1 MNFVKFLGAFFLIQF
16 FCFGAVNASHIRAGE
31 VIARRTSNLTFEY
44 EFTFIGYRDTDTNI
58 EFGGGE
64 FDFGDGTVIS
74 GEGAFNVL
82 ETQIT
87 ANIVRAEFTLVH
99 TYQAPNSYIVSYSE
113 DNRNGGISNMENSL
127 NTPFYTETLIII
139 DPFFGVNNTPILTVP
154 PIDEGIPGARFIH
167 NAGAFD
173 IDGDSLAYYLVIPK
187 MAKNSEVV
195 LYRPLNHPDFYAN
208 FGQGSETLTPPTLN
222 LDAAYGDLIWDAPG
236 DIFNLESSDCP
247 DGVSECA
254 EYNVAFR
261 IEEWRQIGGKWYRLG
276 YVTRDMQIIV
286 YEGDN
291 EKPELEIPDPICVTA
306 GDQVLQAIVGT
317 DPDGHQVKIEAFGG
331 PFEINSPATYGS
343 PNSFPATFQDT
354 PGKLNFEWNTFCGHV
369 RERAYEVQFKV
380 ADNPIENNIK
390 VGPTLTEFG
399 TWEITI
405 VGPAPQ
411 GLALVPKSGRSIEL
425 SWDDYVCSN
434 ANEIEIWRRV
444 GDFDLNVDDCEVG
457 MPAYSGYSLMAKIPA
472 SETVFIDDRLAPG
485 ANYCYRIV
493 AQFPNPG
500 RGTSYISEEVCLILD
515 TDAPVITHVDVLETS
530 EDGRIKIDWT
540 PPYEIDAI
548 TFPAPY
554 AYSLYRSSGF
564 YLNDEVLVA
573 EKISDTLFTDQFELN
588 TVDYAYAYRI
598 ALFDVNN
605 VFIDSSAVASSVKL
619 NAKPLLSAVELSWQ
633 ANVPWSNNILTYPYH
648 YVYRDRVNMSNPDL
662 MILID
667 SVKISENGFNY
678 LDDGRF
684 NNAVL
689 DDKLIYCYALTT
701 YGGYDNPILPAPLV
715 NNSQVVCA
723 QPNDNIAP
731 CAPLGVSVSNLYDC
745 VSGDDTADCLEVTY
759 ENMISWV
766 ENESTQ
772 CDDDVIY
779 FRVYFSPTGLDQ
791 DFYLLDS
798 TVETSYQHLILNSF
812 KGCYRITAV
821 DRSLNESD
829 FSNTSCIDNCPQFN
843 LPNAFS
849 PNGDGF
855 NDTFTPLYNTG
866 GSDLGF
872 ENSNCPRFILAVSFK
887 VFDRTGK
894 EVFDLQY
901 EKESSIFIHWDGK
914 NNAGSP
920 LATGVYFY
928 VSEVTFDVLPSGQ
941 QKKTYKG
948 WIQLLK

>member
-1 MNFVKFLGAFFLIQF
+1 M
-16 FCFGAVNASHIRAGE
+16 
-31 VIARRTSNLTFEY
+31 
-44 EFTFIGYRDTDTNI
+44 
-58 EFGGGE
+58 
-64 FDFGDGTVIS
+64 
-74 GEGAFNVL
+74 
-82 ETQIT
+82 
-87 ANIVRAEFTLVH
+87 
-99 TYQAPNSYIVSYSE
+99 
-113 DNRNGGISNMENSL
+113 
-127 NTPFYTETLIII
+127 
-139 DPFFGVNNTPILTVP
+139 
-154 PIDEGIPGARFIH
+154 
-167 NAGAFD
+167 
-173 IDGDSLAYYLVIPK
+173 
-187 MAKNSEVV
+187 
-195 LYRPLNHPDFYAN
+195 
-208 FGQGSETLTPPTLN
+208 
-222 LDAAYGDLIWDAPG
+222 
-236 DIFNLESSDCP
+236 
-247 DGVSECA
+247 
-254 EYNVAFR
+254 
-261 IEEWRQIGGKWYRLG
+261 
-276 YVTRDMQIIV
+276 
-286 YEGDN
+286 
-291 EKPELEIPDPICVTA
+291 
-306 GDQVLQAIVGT
+306 
-317 DPDGHQVKIEAFGG
+317 
-331 PFEINSPATYGS
+331 
-343 PNSFPATFQDT
+343 
-354 PGKLNFEWNTFCGHV
+354 
-369 RERAYEVQFKV
+369 
-380 ADNPIENNIK
+380 
-390 VGPTLTEFG
+390 
-399 TWEITI
+399 
-405 VGPAPQ
+405 
-411 GLALVPKSGRSIEL
+411 
-425 SWDDYVCSN
+425 
-434 ANEIEIWRRV
+434 
-444 GDFDLNVDDCEVG
+444 
-457 MPAYSGYSLMAKIPA
+457 
-472 SETVFIDDRLAPG
+472 
-485 ANYCYRIV
+485 
-493 AQFPNPG
+493 
-500 RGTSYISEEVCLILD
+500 ILD

-598 ALFDVNN
+598 ALFDANN

-619 NAKPLLSAVELSWQ
+619 SAKPLLSAVELSWQ

-684 NNAVL
+684 NNTVL

>member
-1 MNFVKFLGAFFLIQF
+1 MNSVKFLVAFFLIHF
-16 FCFGAVNASHIRAGE
+16 FCLEAVNASHIRAGE
-31 VIARRTSNLTFEY
+31 VIARRISNLTFEY
-44 EFTFIGYRDTDTNI
+44 EFTFIGYRDTDTGI
-58 EFGGGE
+58 DFGGGN

-74 GEGAFNVL
+74 GDFDVL

-139 DPFFGVNNTPILTVP
+139 DPFFGVNNTPVLTVP

-187 MAKNSEVV
+187 MEKNSEVV
-195 LYRPLNHPDFYAN
+195 LYRPLNHPEFYAN
-208 FGQGSETLTPPTLN
+208 FGQGSEELTPPTLD
-222 LDAAYGDLIWDAPG
+222 LDAAYGDLVWDAPG

-247 DGVSECA
+247 NGVSECA

-291 EKPELEIPDPICVTA
+291 EKPELEIPNPICVTA
-306 GDQVLQAIVGT
+306 GDQVLQAIVGR
-317 DPDGHQVKIEAFGG
+317 DSDGHQVKIEAFGG
-331 PFEINSPATYGS
+331 PFEINSPATYES
-343 PNSFPATFQDT
+343 PNSLPATFQDT
-354 PGKLNFEWNTFCGHV
+354 PGILNFEWNTFCGHI

-380 ADNPIENNIK
+380 ADNPIESNIK

-425 SWDDYVCSN
+425 AWDNYVCSN

-444 GDFDLNVDDCEVG
+444 GDFGLRIDDCEVG
-457 MPAYSGYSLMAKIPA
+457 MPPYSGYSLIAKIPA
-472 SETVFIDDRLAPG
+472 SETTFIDERLAPG

-500 RGTSYISEEVCLILD
+500 RGTSYISKEVCLSLE

-540 PPYEIDAI
+540 PPYEIDAT
-548 TFPAPY
+548 TFPSPY
-554 AYSLYRSSGF
+554 TYSLYRAAGF

-573 EKISDTLFTDQFELN
+573 EKISDTLFVDQLNLN
-588 TVDYAYAYRI
+588 TTGYAYAYRI
-598 ALFDVNN
+598 ALFDANN
-605 VFIDSSAVASSVKL
+605 VFVDSSAVASSVQL
-619 NAKPLLSAVELSWQ
+619 NANPLLSAVELSWQ
-633 ANVPWSNNILTYPYH
+633 ANVPWSNNILAYPYH
-648 YVYRDRVNMSNPDL
+648 YIYRDRVNTSDPDL

-667 SVKISENGFNY
+667 SVKISENGFEY

-684 NNAVL
+684 NNTVL
-689 DDKLIYCYALTT
+689 DDELIYCYALTT
-701 YGGYDNPILPAPLV
+701 YGGYDNPILPTPLV

-731 CAPLGVSVSNLYDC
+731 CAPLGVSVSNPYDC
-745 VSGDDTADCLEVTY
+745 ESGNDTADCLEMTY

-766 ENESTQ
+766 VNESIQ

-779 FRVYFSPTGLDQ
+779 FRVYFSPTSLEQ

-798 TVETSYQHLILNSF
+798 TIETSYQHLILNSF

-866 GSDLGF
+866 GSNLGF

-894 EVFDLQY
+894 EIFDLQF
-901 EKESSIFIHWDGK
+901 EKEPSIFIHWNGK

-920 LATGVYFY
+920 LAAGVYFY
-928 VSEVTFDVLPSGQ
+928 VSEVTFDVLPGGQ

>member
-1 MNFVKFLGAFFLIQF
+1 MNSVKFLVAFFLIHF
-16 FCFGAVNASHIRAGE
+16 FCLEAVNASHIRAGE
-31 VIARRTSNLTFEY
+31 VIARRISNLTFEY
-44 EFTFIGYRDTDTNI
+44 EFTFIGYRDTDTGI
-58 EFGGGE
+58 DFGGGN

-74 GEGAFNVL
+74 GDFDVL

-139 DPFFGVNNTPILTVP
+139 DPFFGVNNTPVLTVP

-187 MAKNSEVV
+187 MEKNSEVV
-195 LYRPLNHPDFYAN
+195 LYRPLNHPEFYAN
-208 FGQGSETLTPPTLN
+208 FGQGSEELTPPTLD
-222 LDAAYGDLIWDAPG
+222 LDAAYGDLVWDAPG

-247 DGVSECA
+247 NGVSECA

-291 EKPELEIPDPICVTA
+291 EKPELEIPNPICVTA
-306 GDQVLQAIVGT
+306 GDQVLQAIVGR
-317 DPDGHQVKIEAFGG
+317 DSDGHQVKIEAFGG
-331 PFEINSPATYGS
+331 PFEINSPATYES
-343 PNSFPATFQDT
+343 PNSLPATFQDT
-354 PGKLNFEWNTFCGHV
+354 PGILNFEWNTFCGHI

-380 ADNPIENNIK
+380 ADNPIESNIK

-425 SWDDYVCSN
+425 AWDNYVCSN

-444 GDFDLNVDDCEVG
+444 GDFGLRIDDCEVG
-457 MPAYSGYSLMAKIPA
+457 MPPYSGYSLIAKIPA
-472 SETVFIDDRLAPG
+472 SETTFIDERLAPG

-500 RGTSYISEEVCLILD
+500 RGTSYISKEVCLTLE

-540 PPYEIDAI
+540 PPYEIDAT
-548 TFPAPY
+548 TFPSPY
-554 AYSLYRSSGF
+554 AYSLYRAAGF

-573 EKISDTLFTDQFELN
+573 EKISDTLFVDQLNLN
-588 TVDYAYAYRI
+588 TTGYAYAYRI
-598 ALFDVNN
+598 ALFDANN
-605 VFIDSSAVASSVKL
+605 VFVDSSAVASSVQL
-619 NAKPLLSAVELSWQ
+619 NANPLLSAVELSWQ
-633 ANVPWSNNILTYPYH
+633 ANVPWSNNILAYPYH
-648 YVYRDRVNMSNPDL
+648 YIYRDRVNTSDPDL

-667 SVKISENGFNY
+667 SVKISENGFEY

-684 NNAVL
+684 NNTVL
-689 DDKLIYCYALTT
+689 DDELIYCYALTT
-701 YGGYDNPILPAPLV
+701 YGGYDNPILPTPLV

-731 CAPLGVSVSNLYDC
+731 CAPLGVSVSNPYDC
-745 VSGDDTADCLEVTY
+745 ESGNDTADCLEMTY

-766 ENESTQ
+766 VNESIQ

-779 FRVYFSPTGLDQ
+779 FRVYFSPTSLEQ

-798 TVETSYQHLILNSF
+798 TIETSYQHLILNSF

-829 FSNTSCIDNCPQFN
+829 FSNTSCIDNCPQFK

-866 GSDLGF
+866 KSNLGF
-872 ENSNCPRFILAVSFK
+872 ENSNCPRFILGVSFK

-901 EKESSIFIHWDGK
+901 EKEPSIFIHWDGK

-920 LATGVYFY
+920 LAAGVYFY

-941 QKKTYKG
+941 QQKTYKG

>member
-1 MNFVKFLGAFFLIQF
+1 MNFVKFLGAFFVIHL
-16 FCFGAVNASHIRAGE
+16 FCFEAVKASHIRAGE
-31 VIARRTSNLTFEY
+31 VIARRISNLTFEY
-44 EFTFIGYRDTDTNI
+44 EFTFIGYRDTETNI
-58 EFGGGE
+58 EFGGGD

-74 GEGAFNVL
+74 GDFNVI
-82 ETQIT
+82 ETQLT
-87 ANIVRAEFTLVH
+87 NNIVRAEFTLIH
-99 TYQAPNSYIVSYSE
+99 TYKAPNSYIVSYSE
-113 DNRNGGISNMENSL
+113 DNRNAGIANMENSL

-187 MAKNSEVV
+187 MGKNSEVV
-195 LYRPLNHPDFYAN
+195 LYRSLNHPDFYTN
-208 FGQGSETLTPPTLN
+208 FGQGSENLTPPSLDLN
-222 LDAAYGDLIWDAPG
+222 EAYGDLIWDAPG
-236 DIFNLESSDCP
+236 DVYNLGSSDCP
-247 DGVSECA
+247 SGVSECA

-261 IEEWRQIGGKWYRLG
+261 IEEWRKIGGKWYRLG
-276 YVTRDMQIIV
+276 YVTRDMQIII

-291 EKPELEIPDPICVTA
+291 EKPKLEIPGPICVTA
-306 GDQVLQAIVGT
+306 GDQVVQAIVGT

-331 PFEINSPATYGS
+331 PFEVNSSATYKS

-354 PGKLNFEWNTFCGHV
+354 PGKLNFEWNTFCGHI

-399 TWEITI
+399 TWEISI

-425 SWDDYVCSN
+425 TWDDYVCSN
-434 ANEIEIWRRV
+434 ASEIEIWRRV
-444 GDFDLNVDDCEVG
+444 GDFDFDLDDCEVG
-457 MPAYSGYSLMAKIPA
+457 MPPYSGYSLIAKTSA
-472 SETVFIDDRLAPG
+472 SETLFVDQRLAPG

-500 RGTSYISEEVCLILD
+500 LGTSYISEEVCLTLE

-540 PPYEIDAI
+540 PPYAT

-554 AYSLYRSSGF
+554 TYSLYRSSGF
-564 YLNDEVLVA
+564 YLNEEILVA
-573 EKISDTLFTDQFELN
+573 EKISDTLFIDQMDLN
-588 TVDYAYAYRI
+588 TADYAYAYRI
-598 ALFDVNN
+598 AVYDANN
-605 VFIDSSAVASSVKL
+605 RFIDSSAVASSVKL
-619 NAKPLLSAVELSWQ
+619 GAKPLLSAVELSWQ
-633 ANVPWSNNILTYPYH
+633 ANVPWSNNILSYPYH
-648 YVYRDRVNMSNPDL
+648 YVYRDRSNLSNPDL
-662 MILID
+662 MTLID
-667 SVKISENGFNY
+667 SVKISEKGFSY
-678 LDDGRF
+678 LDYGRF
-684 NNAVL
+684 NNIAL
-689 DDKLIYCYALTT
+689 DDELIYCYALTT
-701 YGGYDNPILPAPLV
+701 YGGYDNPILPTPLV
-715 NNSQVVCA
+715 NNSQIVCA
-723 QPNDNIAP
+723 QPNDNIVP
-731 CAPLGVSVSNLYDC
+731 CSPLDVKVSNSYDC
-745 VSGDDTADCLEVTY
+745 DSRDDMANCSEMAFENIVSWL
-759 ENMISWV
+759 
-766 ENESTQ
+766 ENESSQ

-798 TVETSYQHLILNSF
+798 TVETSYQHSVLNSF

-829 FSNTSCIDNCPQFN
+829 FSNTSCIDNCSQFI

-849 PNGDGF
+849 PNGDAF
-855 NDTFTPLYNTG
+855 NDTFRPMY
-866 GSDLGF
+866 
-872 ENSNCPRFILAVSFK
+872 CPRFILKVSFK
-887 VFDRTGK
+887 VLDRTGK
-894 EVFDLQY
+894 EVFDLKF
-901 EKESSIFIHWDGK
+901 ENESSILIQWDGK
-914 NNAGSP
+914 NNVGSP
-920 LATGVYFY
+920 LAAGVYFY
-928 VSEVTFDVLPSGQ
+928 VSEVTFDVLTNAK

>member
-1 MNFVKFLGAFFLIQF
+1 MNSVKFLVAFFLIHF
-16 FCFGAVNASHIRAGE
+16 FCLEAVNASHIRAGE
-31 VIARRTSNLTFEY
+31 VIARRISNLTFEY
-44 EFTFIGYRDTDTNI
+44 EFTFIGYRDTDTGI
-58 EFGGGE
+58 DFGGGN

-74 GEGAFNVL
+74 GDFDVL

-139 DPFFGVNNTPILTVP
+139 DPFFGVNNTPVLTVP

-187 MAKNSEVV
+187 MEKNSEVV
-195 LYRPLNHPDFYAN
+195 LYRPLNHPDFYTN
-208 FGQGSETLTPPTLN
+208 FGQGSEELTPPTLD
-222 LDAAYGDLIWDAPG
+222 LDAAYGDLVWDAPG

-247 DGVSECA
+247 NGVFECA

-291 EKPELEIPDPICVTA
+291 EKPELEIPNPICVTA
-306 GDQVLQAIVGT
+306 GDQVLQAIVGR
-317 DPDGHQVKIEAFGG
+317 DSDGHQVKIEAFGG
-331 PFEINSPATYGS
+331 PFEINSPATYES
-343 PNSFPATFQDT
+343 PNSLPATFQDT
-354 PGKLNFEWNTFCGHV
+354 PGILNFEWNTFCGHI

-380 ADNPIENNIK
+380 ADNPIESNIK

-425 SWDDYVCSN
+425 AWDNYVCSN

-444 GDFDLNVDDCEVG
+444 GDFGLRIDDCEVG
-457 MPAYSGYSLMAKIPA
+457 MPPYSGYSLIAKIPA
-472 SETVFIDDRLAPG
+472 SETTFIDERLAPG

-500 RGTSYISEEVCLILD
+500 RGTSYISKEVCLTLE

-540 PPYEIDAI
+540 PPYEIDAT
-548 TFPAPY
+548 TFPSPY
-554 AYSLYRSSGF
+554 TYSLYRAAGF

-573 EKISDTLFTDQFELN
+573 EKISDTLFVDQLNLN
-588 TVDYAYAYRI
+588 TTGYAYAYRI
-598 ALFDVNN
+598 ALFDANN
-605 VFIDSSAVASSVKL
+605 VFVDSSAVASSVQL
-619 NAKPLLSAVELSWQ
+619 NANPLLSAVELSWQ
-633 ANVPWSNNILTYPYH
+633 ANVPWSNNILAYPYH
-648 YVYRDRVNMSNPDL
+648 YIYRDRVNTSDPDL

-667 SVKISENGFNY
+667 SVKISENGFEY

-684 NNAVL
+684 NNTVL
-689 DDKLIYCYALTT
+689 DDELIYCYALTT
-701 YGGYDNPILPAPLV
+701 YGGYDNPILPTPLV

-731 CAPLGVSVSNLYDC
+731 CAPLGVSVSNPYDC
-745 VSGDDTADCLEVTY
+745 ESGNDTADCLEMTY

-766 ENESTQ
+766 VNESIQ

-779 FRVYFSPTGLDQ
+779 FRVYFSPTSLEQ

-798 TVETSYQHLILNSF
+798 TIETSYQHLILNSF

-829 FSNTSCIDNCPQFN
+829 FSNTSCIDNCPQFK

-866 GSDLGF
+866 KSNLGF
-872 ENSNCPRFILAVSFK
+872 ENSNCPRFILGVSFK

-901 EKESSIFIHWDGK
+901 EKEPSIFIHWDGK

-920 LATGVYFY
+920 LAAGVYFY

-941 QKKTYKG
+941 QQKTYKG

>member
-1 MNFVKFLGAFFLIQF
+1 MNSVKFLVAFFLIHF
-16 FCFGAVNASHIRAGE
+16 FCLEAVNASHIRAGE
-31 VIARRTSNLTFEY
+31 VIARRISNLTFEY
-44 EFTFIGYRDTDTNI
+44 EFTFIGYRDTDTGI
-58 EFGGGE
+58 DFGGGN

-74 GEGAFNVL
+74 GDFDVL

-139 DPFFGVNNTPILTVP
+139 DPFFGVNNTPVLTVP

-187 MAKNSEVV
+187 MEKNSEVV
-195 LYRPLNHPDFYAN
+195 LYRPLNHPEFYAN
-208 FGQGSETLTPPTLN
+208 FGQGSEELTPPTLD
-222 LDAAYGDLIWDAPG
+222 LDAAYGDLVWDAPG

-247 DGVSECA
+247 NGVSECA

-291 EKPELEIPDPICVTA
+291 EKPELEIPNPICVTA
-306 GDQVLQAIVGT
+306 GDQVLQAIVGR
-317 DPDGHQVKIEAFGG
+317 DSDGHQVKIEAFGG
-331 PFEINSPATYGS
+331 PFEINSPATYES
-343 PNSFPATFQDT
+343 PNSLPATFQDT
-354 PGKLNFEWNTFCGHV
+354 PGILNFEWNTFCGHI

-380 ADNPIENNIK
+380 ADNPIESNIK

-425 SWDDYVCSN
+425 AWDNYVCSN

-444 GDFDLNVDDCEVG
+444 GDFGLRIDDCEVG
-457 MPAYSGYSLMAKIPA
+457 MPPYSGYSLIAKIPA
-472 SETVFIDDRLAPG
+472 SETTFIDERLAPG

-500 RGTSYISEEVCLILD
+500 RGTSYISKEVCLTLE

-540 PPYEIDAI
+540 PPYEIDAT
-548 TFPAPY
+548 TFPSPY
-554 AYSLYRSSGF
+554 TYSLYRAAGF

-573 EKISDTLFTDQFELN
+573 EKISDTLFVDQLNLN
-588 TVDYAYAYRI
+588 TTGYAYAYRI
-598 ALFDVNN
+598 ALFDANN
-605 VFIDSSAVASSVKL
+605 VFVDSSAVASSVQL
-619 NAKPLLSAVELSWQ
+619 NANPLLSAVELSWQ
-633 ANVPWSNNILTYPYH
+633 ANVPWSNNILAYPYH
-648 YVYRDRVNMSNPDL
+648 YIYRDRVNTSDPDL

-667 SVKISENGFNY
+667 SVKISENGFEY

-684 NNAVL
+684 NNTVL
-689 DDKLIYCYALTT
+689 DDELIYCYALTT
-701 YGGYDNPILPAPLV
+701 YGGYDNPILPTPLV

-731 CAPLGVSVSNLYDC
+731 CAPLGVSVSNPYDC
-745 VSGDDTADCLEVTY
+745 ESGNDTADCLEMTY

-766 ENESTQ
+766 VNESIQ

-779 FRVYFSPTGLDQ
+779 FRVYFSPTSLEQ

-798 TVETSYQHLILNSF
+798 TIETSYQHLILNSF

-829 FSNTSCIDNCPQFN
+829 FSNTSCIDNCPQFK

-866 GSDLGF
+866 KSNLGF
-872 ENSNCPRFILAVSFK
+872 ENSNCPRFILGVSFK

-901 EKESSIFIHWDGK
+901 EKEPSIFIHWDGK

-920 LATGVYFY
+920 LAAGVYFY

>member
-1 MNFVKFLGAFFLIQF
+1 MNSVKFLVAFFLIHF
-16 FCFGAVNASHIRAGE
+16 FCLEAVNASHIRAGE
-31 VIARRTSNLTFEY
+31 VIARRISNLTFEY
-44 EFTFIGYRDTDTNI
+44 EFTFIGYRDTDTGI
-58 EFGGGE
+58 DFGGGN

-74 GEGAFNVL
+74 GDFDVL

-139 DPFFGVNNTPILTVP
+139 DPFFGVNNTPVLTVP

-187 MAKNSEVV
+187 MEKNSEVV
-195 LYRPLNHPDFYAN
+195 LYRPLNHPEFYAN
-208 FGQGSETLTPPTLN
+208 FGQGSEELTPPTLD
-222 LDAAYGDLIWDAPG
+222 LDAAYGDLVWDAPG

-247 DGVSECA
+247 NGVSECA

-291 EKPELEIPDPICVTA
+291 EKPELEIPNPICVTA
-306 GDQVLQAIVGT
+306 GDQVLQAIVGR
-317 DPDGHQVKIEAFGG
+317 DSDGHQVKIEAFGG
-331 PFEINSPATYGS
+331 PFEINSPATYES
-343 PNSFPATFQDT
+343 PNSLPATFQDT
-354 PGKLNFEWNTFCGHV
+354 PGILNFEWNTFCGHI

-380 ADNPIENNIK
+380 ADNPIESNIK

-425 SWDDYVCSN
+425 AWDNYVCSN

-444 GDFDLNVDDCEVG
+444 GDFGLRIDDCEVG
-457 MPAYSGYSLMAKIPA
+457 MPPYSGYSLIAKIPA
-472 SETVFIDDRLAPG
+472 SETTFIDERLAPG

-500 RGTSYISEEVCLILD
+500 RGTSYISKEVCLTLE

-540 PPYEIDAI
+540 PPYEIDAT
-548 TFPAPY
+548 TFPSPY
-554 AYSLYRSSGF
+554 AYSLYRAAGF

-573 EKISDTLFTDQFELN
+573 EKISDTLFVDQLNLN
-588 TVDYAYAYRI
+588 TTGYAYAYRI
-598 ALFDVNN
+598 ALFDANN
-605 VFIDSSAVASSVKL
+605 VFVDSSAVASSVKL

-633 ANVPWSNNILTYPYH
+633 ANVPWSNNILAYPYH
-648 YVYRDRVNMSNPDL
+648 YIYRDRVNTSDPDL

-667 SVKISENGFNY
+667 SVKISENGFEY

-684 NNAVL
+684 NNTVL
-689 DDKLIYCYALTT
+689 DDELIYCYALTT
-701 YGGYDNPILPAPLV
+701 YGGYDNPILPTPLV

-731 CAPLGVSVSNLYDC
+731 CAPLGVSVSNPYDC
-745 VSGDDTADCLEVTY
+745 ESGNDTADCLEMTY

-766 ENESTQ
+766 VNESIQ

-779 FRVYFSPTGLDQ
+779 FRVYFSPTSLEQ

-798 TVETSYQHLILNSF
+798 TIETSYQHLILNSF

-829 FSNTSCIDNCPQFN
+829 FSNTSCIDNCPQFK

-866 GSDLGF
+866 KSNLGF
-872 ENSNCPRFILAVSFK
+872 ENSNCPRFILGVSFK

-901 EKESSIFIHWDGK
+901 EKEPSIFIHWDGK

-920 LATGVYFY
+920 LAAGVYFY

>member
-1 MNFVKFLGAFFLIQF
+1 MNSVKFLVAFFLIHF
-16 FCFGAVNASHIRAGE
+16 FCLEAVNASHIRAGE
-31 VIARRTSNLTFEY
+31 VIARRISNLTFEY
-44 EFTFIGYRDTDTNI
+44 EFTFIGYRDTDTGI
-58 EFGGGE
+58 DFGGGN

-74 GEGAFNVL
+74 GDFDVL

-139 DPFFGVNNTPILTVP
+139 DPFFGVNNTPVLTVP

-187 MAKNSEVV
+187 MEKNSEVV
-195 LYRPLNHPDFYAN
+195 LYRPLNHPDFYTN
-208 FGQGSETLTPPTLN
+208 FGQGSEELTPPTLD
-222 LDAAYGDLIWDAPG
+222 LDAAYGDLVWDAPG

-247 DGVSECA
+247 NGVSECA

-291 EKPELEIPDPICVTA
+291 EKPELEIPNPICVTA
-306 GDQVLQAIVGT
+306 GDQVLQAIVGR
-317 DPDGHQVKIEAFGG
+317 DSDGHQVKIEAFGG
-331 PFEINSPATYGS
+331 PFEINSPATYES
-343 PNSFPATFQDT
+343 PNSLPATFQDT
-354 PGKLNFEWNTFCGHV
+354 PGILNFEWNTFCGHI

-380 ADNPIENNIK
+380 ADNPIESNIK

-425 SWDDYVCSN
+425 AWDNYVCSN

-444 GDFDLNVDDCEVG
+444 GDFGLRIDDCEVG
-457 MPAYSGYSLMAKIPA
+457 MPPYSGYSLIAKIPA
-472 SETVFIDDRLAPG
+472 SETTFIDERLAPG

-500 RGTSYISEEVCLILD
+500 RGTSYISKEVCLTLE

-540 PPYEIDAI
+540 PPYEIDAT
-548 TFPAPY
+548 TFPSPY
-554 AYSLYRSSGF
+554 TYSLYRAAGF

-573 EKISDTLFTDQFELN
+573 EKISDTLFVDQLNLN
-588 TVDYAYAYRI
+588 TTGYAYAYRI
-598 ALFDVNN
+598 ALFDANN
-605 VFIDSSAVASSVKL
+605 VFVDSSAVASSVQL
-619 NAKPLLSAVELSWQ
+619 NANPLLSAVELSWQ
-633 ANVPWSNNILTYPYH
+633 ANVPWSNNILAYPYH
-648 YVYRDRVNMSNPDL
+648 YIYRDRVNTSDPDL

-667 SVKISENGFNY
+667 SVKISENGFEY

-684 NNAVL
+684 NNTVL
-689 DDKLIYCYALTT
+689 DDELIYCYALTT
-701 YGGYDNPILPAPLV
+701 YGGYDNPILPTPLV

-731 CAPLGVSVSNLYDC
+731 CAPLGVSVSNPYDC
-745 VSGDDTADCLEVTY
+745 ESGNDTADCLEMTY

-766 ENESTQ
+766 VNESIQ

-779 FRVYFSPTGLDQ
+779 FRVYFSPTSLEQ

-798 TVETSYQHLILNSF
+798 TIETSYQHLILNSF

-829 FSNTSCIDNCPQFN
+829 FSNTSCIDNCPQFK

-866 GSDLGF
+866 KSNLGF
-872 ENSNCPRFILAVSFK
+872 ENSNCPRFILGVSFK

-901 EKESSIFIHWDGK
+901 EKEPSIFIHWDGK

-920 LATGVYFY
+920 LAAGVYFY

-941 QKKTYKG
+941 QQKTYKG

>member
-1 MNFVKFLGAFFLIQF
+1 MNSVKFLVAFFLIHF
-16 FCFGAVNASHIRAGE
+16 FCLEAVNASHIRAGE
-31 VIARRTSNLTFEY
+31 VIARRISNLTFEY
-44 EFTFIGYRDTDTNI
+44 EFTFIGYRDTDTGI
-58 EFGGGE
+58 DFGGGN

-74 GEGAFNVL
+74 GDFDVL

-139 DPFFGVNNTPILTVP
+139 DPFFGVNNTPVLTVP

-187 MAKNSEVV
+187 MEKNSEVV
-195 LYRPLNHPDFYAN
+195 LYRPLNHPEFYAN
-208 FGQGSETLTPPTLN
+208 FGQGSEELTPPTLD
-222 LDAAYGDLIWDAPG
+222 LDAAYGDLVWDAPG

-247 DGVSECA
+247 NGVSECA

-291 EKPELEIPDPICVTA
+291 EKPELEIPNPICVTA
-306 GDQVLQAIVGT
+306 GDQVLQAIVGR
-317 DPDGHQVKIEAFGG
+317 DSDGHQVKIEAFGG
-331 PFEINSPATYGS
+331 PFEINSPATYES
-343 PNSFPATFQDT
+343 PNSLPATFQDT
-354 PGKLNFEWNTFCGHV
+354 PGILNFEWNTFCGHI

-380 ADNPIENNIK
+380 ADNPIESNIK

-425 SWDDYVCSN
+425 AWDNYVCSN

-444 GDFDLNVDDCEVG
+444 GDFGLRIDDCEVG
-457 MPAYSGYSLMAKIPA
+457 MPPYSGYSLIAKIPA
-472 SETVFIDDRLAPG
+472 SETTFIDERLAPG

-500 RGTSYISEEVCLILD
+500 RGTSYISKEVCLTLE

-540 PPYEIDAI
+540 PPYEIDAT
-548 TFPAPY
+548 TFPSPY
-554 AYSLYRSSGF
+554 TYSLYRAAGF

-573 EKISDTLFTDQFELN
+573 EKISDTLFVDQLNLN
-588 TVDYAYAYRI
+588 TTGYAYAYRI
-598 ALFDVNN
+598 ALFDANN
-605 VFIDSSAVASSVKL
+605 VFVDSSAVASSVQL
-619 NAKPLLSAVELSWQ
+619 NANPLLSAVELSWQ
-633 ANVPWSNNILTYPYH
+633 ANVPWSNNILAYPYH
-648 YVYRDRVNMSNPDL
+648 YIYRDRVNTSDPDL

-667 SVKISENGFNY
+667 SVKISENGFEY

-684 NNAVL
+684 NNTVL
-689 DDKLIYCYALTT
+689 DDELIYCYALTT
-701 YGGYDNPILPAPLV
+701 YGGYDNPILPTPLV

-731 CAPLGVSVSNLYDC
+731 CAPLGVSVSNPYDC
-745 VSGDDTADCLEVTY
+745 ESGNDTADCLEMTY

-766 ENESTQ
+766 VNESIQ

-779 FRVYFSPTGLDQ
+779 FRVYFSPTSLEQ

-798 TVETSYQHLILNSF
+798 TIETSYQHLILNSF

-829 FSNTSCIDNCPQFN
+829 FSNTSCIDNCPQFK

-866 GSDLGF
+866 KSNLGF
-872 ENSNCPRFILAVSFK
+872 ENSNCPRFILGVSFK

-901 EKESSIFIHWDGK
+901 EKEPSIFIHWDGK

-920 LATGVYFY
+920 LAAGVYFY

-941 QKKTYKG
+941 QQKTYKG

>member
-1 MNFVKFLGAFFLIQF
+1 MNSVKFLVAFFLIHF
-16 FCFGAVNASHIRAGE
+16 FCLEAVNASHIRAGE
-31 VIARRTSNLTFEY
+31 VIARRISNLTFEY
-44 EFTFIGYRDTDTNI
+44 EFTFIGYRDTDTGI
-58 EFGGGE
+58 DFGGGN

-74 GEGAFNVL
+74 GDFDVL

-139 DPFFGVNNTPILTVP
+139 DPFFGVNNTPVLTVP

-187 MAKNSEVV
+187 MEKNSEVV
-195 LYRPLNHPDFYAN
+195 LYRPLNHPEFYAN
-208 FGQGSETLTPPTLN
+208 FGQGSEELTPPTLD
-222 LDAAYGDLIWDAPG
+222 LDAAYGDLVWDAPG

-247 DGVSECA
+247 NGVSECA

-306 GDQVLQAIVGT
+306 GDQVLQAIVGR
-317 DPDGHQVKIEAFGG
+317 DSDGHQVKIEAFGG
-331 PFEINSPATYGS
+331 PFEINSPATYES
-343 PNSFPATFQDT
+343 PNSLPATFQDT
-354 PGKLNFEWNTFCGHV
+354 PGKLNFEWNTFCGHI

-380 ADNPIENNIK
+380 ADNPIESNIK

-425 SWDDYVCSN
+425 AWDNYVCSN

-444 GDFDLNVDDCEVG
+444 GDFDLRIDDCEVG
-457 MPAYSGYSLMAKIPA
+457 MPPYSGYSLIAKIPA
-472 SETVFIDDRLAPG
+472 SETTFIDERLAPG

-500 RGTSYISEEVCLILD
+500 RGTSYISEEVCLTLE

-540 PPYEIDAI
+540 PPYEIDAT
-548 TFPAPY
+548 TFPSPY
-554 AYSLYRSSGF
+554 TYSLYRAAGF

-573 EKISDTLFTDQFELN
+573 EKISDTLFVDQLNLN
-588 TVDYAYAYRI
+588 TTGYAYAYRI
-598 ALFDVNN
+598 ALFDANN
-605 VFIDSSAVASSVKL
+605 VFVDSSAVASSVQL
-619 NAKPLLSAVELSWQ
+619 NANPLLSAVELSWQ
-633 ANVPWSNNILTYPYH
+633 ANVPWSNNILAYPYH
-648 YVYRDRVNMSNPDL
+648 YIYRDRVNTSDPDL

-667 SVKISENGFNY
+667 SVKISENGFEY

-684 NNAVL
+684 NNTVL
-689 DDKLIYCYALTT
+689 DDELIYCYALTT
-701 YGGYDNPILPAPLV
+701 YGGYDNPILPTPLV

-731 CAPLGVSVSNLYDC
+731 CAPLGVSVSNPYDC
-745 VSGDDTADCLEVTY
+745 ESGNDTADCLEMTY

-766 ENESTQ
+766 VNESIQ

-779 FRVYFSPTGLDQ
+779 FRVYFSPTSLEQ

-798 TVETSYQHLILNSF
+798 TIETSYQHLILNSF

-829 FSNTSCIDNCPQFN
+829 FSNTSCIDNCPQFK

-866 GSDLGF
+866 KSNLGF
-872 ENSNCPRFILAVSFK
+872 ENSNCPRFILGVSFK

-901 EKESSIFIHWDGK
+901 EKEPSIFIHWDGK

-920 LATGVYFY
+920 LAAGVYFY

-941 QKKTYKG
+941 QQKTYKG

>member
-1 MNFVKFLGAFFLIQF
+1 MNFVKFLGAFFLIQS
-16 FCFGAVNASHIRAGE
+16 FCFEAVNASHIRAGE

-99 TYQAPNSYIVSYSE
+99 TCQAPNSYIVSYSE

-208 FGQGSETLTPPTLN
+208 FGQGSENLTPPTLD

-291 EKPELEIPDPICVTA
+291 EKPELEIPDAICVTA

-331 PFEINSPATYGS
+331 PFEINSPATYES

-354 PGKLNFEWNTFCGHV
+354 PGKLNFECNTFCGHV

-411 GLALVPKSGRSIEL
+411 GLALVHK
-425 SWDDYVCSN
+425 
-434 ANEIEIWRRV
+434 
-444 GDFDLNVDDCEVG
+444 
-457 MPAYSGYSLMAKIPA
+457 
-472 SETVFIDDRLAPG
+472 
-485 ANYCYRIV
+485 
-493 AQFPNPG
+493 
-500 RGTSYISEEVCLILD
+500 
-515 TDAPVITHVDVLETS
+515 
-530 EDGRIKIDWT
+530 
-540 PPYEIDAI
+540 
-548 TFPAPY
+548 
-554 AYSLYRSSGF
+554 
-564 YLNDEVLVA
+564 
-573 EKISDTLFTDQFELN
+573 
-588 TVDYAYAYRI
+588 
-598 ALFDVNN
+598 
-605 VFIDSSAVASSVKL
+605 
-619 NAKPLLSAVELSWQ
+619 
-633 ANVPWSNNILTYPYH
+633 
-648 YVYRDRVNMSNPDL
+648 
-662 MILID
+662 
-667 SVKISENGFNY
+667 
-678 LDDGRF
+678 
-684 NNAVL
+684 
-689 DDKLIYCYALTT
+689 
-701 YGGYDNPILPAPLV
+701 
-715 NNSQVVCA
+715 
-723 QPNDNIAP
+723 
-731 CAPLGVSVSNLYDC
+731 
-745 VSGDDTADCLEVTY
+745 
-759 ENMISWV
+759 
-766 ENESTQ
+766 
-772 CDDDVIY
+772 
-779 FRVYFSPTGLDQ
+779 
-791 DFYLLDS
+791 
-798 TVETSYQHLILNSF
+798 
-812 KGCYRITAV
+812 
-821 DRSLNESD
+821 
-829 FSNTSCIDNCPQFN
+829 
-843 LPNAFS
+843 
-849 PNGDGF
+849 
-855 NDTFTPLYNTG
+855 
-866 GSDLGF
+866 
-872 ENSNCPRFILAVSFK
+872 
-887 VFDRTGK
+887 
-894 EVFDLQY
+894 
-901 EKESSIFIHWDGK
+901 
-914 NNAGSP
+914 
-920 LATGVYFY
+920 
-928 VSEVTFDVLPSGQ
+928 
-941 QKKTYKG
+941 
-948 WIQLLK
+948 

>member
-1 MNFVKFLGAFFLIQF
+1 MNSVKFLVAFFLIHF
-16 FCFGAVNASHIRAGE
+16 FCLEAVNASHIRAGE
-31 VIARRTSNLTFEY
+31 VIARRISNLTFEY
-44 EFTFIGYRDTDTNI
+44 EFTFIGYRDTDTGI
-58 EFGGGE
+58 DFGGGN

-74 GEGAFNVL
+74 GDFDVL

-139 DPFFGVNNTPILTVP
+139 DPFFGVNNTPVLTVP

-187 MAKNSEVV
+187 MEKNSEVV
-195 LYRPLNHPDFYAN
+195 LYRPLNHPEFYAN
-208 FGQGSETLTPPTLN
+208 FGQGSEELTPPTLD
-222 LDAAYGDLIWDAPG
+222 LDAAYGDLVWDAPG

-247 DGVSECA
+247 NGVSECA

-291 EKPELEIPDPICVTA
+291 EKPELEIPNPICVTA
-306 GDQVLQAIVGT
+306 GDQVLQAIVGR
-317 DPDGHQVKIEAFGG
+317 DSDGHQVKIEAFGG
-331 PFEINSPATYGS
+331 PFEINSPATYES
-343 PNSFPATFQDT
+343 PNSLPATFQDT
-354 PGKLNFEWNTFCGHV
+354 PGILNFEWNTFCGHI

-380 ADNPIENNIK
+380 ADNPIESNIK

-425 SWDDYVCSN
+425 AWDNYVCSN

-444 GDFDLNVDDCEVG
+444 GDFGLRIDDCEVG
-457 MPAYSGYSLMAKIPA
+457 MPPYSGYSLIAKIPA
-472 SETVFIDDRLAPG
+472 SETTFIDERLAPG

-500 RGTSYISEEVCLILD
+500 RGTSYISKEVCLSLE

-540 PPYEIDAI
+540 PPYEIDAT
-548 TFPAPY
+548 TFPSPY
-554 AYSLYRSSGF
+554 TYSLYRAAGF

-573 EKISDTLFTDQFELN
+573 EKISDTLFVDQLNLN
-588 TVDYAYAYRI
+588 TTGYAYAYRI
-598 ALFDVNN
+598 ALFDANN
-605 VFIDSSAVASSVKL
+605 VFVDSSAVASSVQL
-619 NAKPLLSAVELSWQ
+619 NANPLLSAVELSWQ
-633 ANVPWSNNILTYPYH
+633 ANVPWSNNILAYPYH
-648 YVYRDRVNMSNPDL
+648 YIYRDRVNTSDPDL

-667 SVKISENGFNY
+667 SVKISENGFEY

-684 NNAVL
+684 NNTVL
-689 DDKLIYCYALTT
+689 DDELIYCYALTT
-701 YGGYDNPILPAPLV
+701 YGGYDNPILPTPLV

-731 CAPLGVSVSNLYDC
+731 CAPLGVSVSNPYDC
-745 VSGDDTADCLEVTY
+745 ESGNDTADCLEMTY

-766 ENESTQ
+766 VNESIQ

-779 FRVYFSPTGLDQ
+779 FRVYFSPTSLEQ

-798 TVETSYQHLILNSF
+798 TIETSYQHLILNSF

-829 FSNTSCIDNCPQFN
+829 FSNTSCIDNCPQFK

-866 GSDLGF
+866 KSNLGF
-872 ENSNCPRFILAVSFK
+872 ENSNCPRFILGVSFK

-901 EKESSIFIHWDGK
+901 EKEPSIFIHWDGK

-920 LATGVYFY
+920 LAAGVYFY

>member
-1 MNFVKFLGAFFLIQF
+1 MNSVKFLVAFFLIHF
-16 FCFGAVNASHIRAGE
+16 FCLEAVNASHIRAGE
-31 VIARRTSNLTFEY
+31 VIARRISNLTFEY
-44 EFTFIGYRDTDTNI
+44 EFTFIGYRDTDTGI
-58 EFGGGE
+58 DFGGGN

-74 GEGAFNVL
+74 GDFDVL

-139 DPFFGVNNTPILTVP
+139 DPFFGVNNTPVLTVP

-187 MAKNSEVV
+187 MEKNSEVV
-195 LYRPLNHPDFYAN
+195 LYRPLNHPEFYAN
-208 FGQGSETLTPPTLN
+208 FGQGSEELTPPTLD
-222 LDAAYGDLIWDAPG
+222 LDAAYGDLVWDAPG

-247 DGVSECA
+247 NGVSECA

-291 EKPELEIPDPICVTA
+291 EKPELEIPNPICVTA
-306 GDQVLQAIVGT
+306 GDQVLQAIVGR
-317 DPDGHQVKIEAFGG
+317 DSDGHQVKIEAFGG
-331 PFEINSPATYGS
+331 PFEINSPATYES
-343 PNSFPATFQDT
+343 PNSLPATFQDT
-354 PGKLNFEWNTFCGHV
+354 PGKLNFEWNTFCGHI

-380 ADNPIENNIK
+380 ADNPIESNIK

-425 SWDDYVCSN
+425 AWDNYVCSN

-444 GDFDLNVDDCEVG
+444 GDFGLRIDDCEVG
-457 MPAYSGYSLMAKIPA
+457 MPPYSGYSLIAKIPA
-472 SETVFIDDRLAPG
+472 SETTFIDERLAPG

-500 RGTSYISEEVCLILD
+500 RGTSYISKEVCLTLE

-540 PPYEIDAI
+540 PPYEIDAT
-548 TFPAPY
+548 TFPSPY
-554 AYSLYRSSGF
+554 TYSLYRAAGF

-573 EKISDTLFTDQFELN
+573 EKISDTLFVDQLNLN
-588 TVDYAYAYRI
+588 TTGYAYAYRI
-598 ALFDVNN
+598 ALFDANN
-605 VFIDSSAVASSVKL
+605 VFVDSSAVASSVQL
-619 NAKPLLSAVELSWQ
+619 NANPLLSAVELSWQ
-633 ANVPWSNNILTYPYH
+633 ANVPWSNNILAYPYH
-648 YVYRDRVNMSNPDL
+648 YIYRDRVNTSDPDL

-667 SVKISENGFNY
+667 SVKISENGFEY

-684 NNAVL
+684 NNTVL
-689 DDKLIYCYALTT
+689 DDELIYCYALTT
-701 YGGYDNPILPAPLV
+701 YGGYDNPILPTPLV

-731 CAPLGVSVSNLYDC
+731 CAPLGVSVSNPYDC
-745 VSGDDTADCLEVTY
+745 ESGNDTADCLEMTY

-766 ENESTQ
+766 VNESIQ

-779 FRVYFSPTGLDQ
+779 FRVYFSPTSLEQ

-798 TVETSYQHLILNSF
+798 TIETSYQHLILNSF

-829 FSNTSCIDNCPQFN
+829 FSNTSCIDNCPQFK

-866 GSDLGF
+866 KSNLGF
-872 ENSNCPRFILAVSFK
+872 ENSNCPRFILGVSFK

-901 EKESSIFIHWDGK
+901 EKEPSIFIHWDGK

-920 LATGVYFY
+920 LAAGVYFY

-941 QKKTYKG
+941 QQKTYKG

>member
-1 MNFVKFLGAFFLIQF
+1 MNFVKFLVAFFLIHF
-16 FCFGAVNASHIRAGE
+16 FCLEAVNASHIRAGE
-31 VIARRTSNLTFEY
+31 VIARRISNLTFEY
-44 EFTFIGYRDTDTNI
+44 EFTFIGYRDTDTGI
-58 EFGGGE
+58 DFGGGD

-74 GEGAFNVL
+74 GDFDVL

-139 DPFFGVNNTPILTVP
+139 DPFFGVNNTPVLTVP

-187 MAKNSEVV
+187 MEKNSEVV
-195 LYRPLNHPDFYAN
+195 LYRPLNHPEFYAN
-208 FGQGSETLTPPTLN
+208 FGQGSEELTPPTLD

-247 DGVSECA
+247 NGVSECA

-306 GDQVLQAIVGT
+306 GDQVLQAIVGR

-331 PFEINSPATYGS
+331 PFEINSPATYES
-343 PNSFPATFQDT
+343 PNSLPATFQDT
-354 PGKLNFEWNTFCGHV
+354 PGKLNFEWNTFCGHI

-425 SWDDYVCSN
+425 AWDNYVCSN

-444 GDFDLNVDDCEVG
+444 GDFDLRIDDCEVG
-457 MPAYSGYSLMAKIPA
+457 MPPYSGYSLIAKIPA
-472 SETVFIDDRLAPG
+472 SETTFIDERLAPG

-500 RGTSYISEEVCLILD
+500 RGTSYISEEVCLTLE

-540 PPYEIDAI
+540 PPYEIDAT
-548 TFPAPY
+548 TFPSPY
-554 AYSLYRSSGF
+554 TYSLYRAAGF

-573 EKISDTLFTDQFELN
+573 EKISDTLFVDQLDLN
-588 TVDYAYAYRI
+588 TAGYAYAYRI
-598 ALFDVNN
+598 ALFDANN
-605 VFIDSSAVASSVKL
+605 VFVDSSAVASSVQL

-633 ANVPWSNNILTYPYH
+633 ANVPWSNNILAYPYH
-648 YVYRDRVNMSNPDL
+648 YVYRDRVNTSDPDL

-667 SVKISENGFNY
+667 SVKISENGFEY

-684 NNAVL
+684 NNTVL
-689 DDKLIYCYALTT
+689 DDELIYCYALTT

-731 CAPLGVSVSNLYDC
+731 CAPLGVSVSNPYDC
-745 VSGDDTADCLEVTY
+745 ESGNDTADCLEMTY

-766 ENESTQ
+766 VNESIQ

-779 FRVYFSPTGLDQ
+779 FRVYFSPTSLEQ

-798 TVETSYQHLILNSF
+798 TIETSYQHLILNSF

-829 FSNTSCIDNCPQFN
+829 FSNTSCIDNCPQFK

-866 GSDLGF
+866 KSNLGF
-872 ENSNCPRFILAVSFK
+872 ENSNCPRFILGVSFK

-901 EKESSIFIHWDGK
+901 EKEPSIFIHWDGK

-920 LATGVYFY
+920 LAAGVYFY

-941 QKKTYKG
+941 QQKTYKG

>member
-1 MNFVKFLGAFFLIQF
+1 MNSVKFLVAFFLIHF
-16 FCFGAVNASHIRAGE
+16 FCLEAVNASHIRAGE
-31 VIARRTSNLTFEY
+31 VIARRISNLTFEY
-44 EFTFIGYRDTDTNI
+44 EFTFIGYRDTDTGI
-58 EFGGGE
+58 DFGGGN

-74 GEGAFNVL
+74 GDFDVL

-139 DPFFGVNNTPILTVP
+139 DPFFGVNNTPVLTVP

-187 MAKNSEVV
+187 MEKNSEVV
-195 LYRPLNHPDFYAN
+195 LYRPLNHPDFYTN
-208 FGQGSETLTPPTLN
+208 FGQGSEELTPPTLD
-222 LDAAYGDLIWDAPG
+222 LDAAYGDLVWDAPG

-247 DGVSECA
+247 NGVSECA

-291 EKPELEIPDPICVTA
+291 EKPELEIPNPICVTA
-306 GDQVLQAIVGT
+306 GDQVLQAIVGR
-317 DPDGHQVKIEAFGG
+317 DSDGHQVKIEAFGG
-331 PFEINSPATYGS
+331 PFEINSPATYES

-354 PGKLNFEWNTFCGHV
+354 PGKLNFEWNTFCGHI

-380 ADNPIENNIK
+380 ADNPIESNIK

-425 SWDDYVCSN
+425 AWDNYVCSN

-444 GDFDLNVDDCEVG
+444 GDFGLRIDDCEVG
-457 MPAYSGYSLMAKIPA
+457 MPPYSGYSLIAKIPA
-472 SETVFIDDRLAPG
+472 SETTFIDESLAPG

-500 RGTSYISEEVCLILD
+500 RGTSYISKEVCLILE

-540 PPYEIDAI
+540 PPYEIDAT
-548 TFPAPY
+548 TFPSPY
-554 AYSLYRSSGF
+554 TYSLYRAAGF

-573 EKISDTLFTDQFELN
+573 EKISDTLFVDQLNLN
-588 TVDYAYAYRI
+588 TTGYAYAYRI
-598 ALFDVNN
+598 ALFDANN
-605 VFIDSSAVASSVKL
+605 VFVDSSAVASSVQL
-619 NAKPLLSAVELSWQ
+619 NANPLLSAVELSWQ
-633 ANVPWSNNILTYPYH
+633 ANVPWSNNILAYPYH
-648 YVYRDRVNMSNPDL
+648 YIYRDRVNTSDPDL

-667 SVKISENGFNY
+667 SVKISENGFEY

-684 NNAVL
+684 NNTVL
-689 DDKLIYCYALTT
+689 DDELIYCYALTT
-701 YGGYDNPILPAPLV
+701 YGGYDNPTLPTPLV

-731 CAPLGVSVSNLYDC
+731 CAPLGVSVSNPYDC
-745 VSGDDTADCLEVTY
+745 ESGNDTADCLEMTY

-766 ENESTQ
+766 VNESIQ

-779 FRVYFSPTGLDQ
+779 FRVYFSPTSLEQ

-798 TVETSYQHLILNSF
+798 TIETSYQHLILNSF

-829 FSNTSCIDNCPQFN
+829 FSNTICIDNCPQFK

-866 GSDLGF
+866 KSNLGF
-872 ENSNCPRFILAVSFK
+872 ENSNCPRFILGVSFK

-901 EKESSIFIHWDGK
+901 EKEPSIFIHWDGK

-920 LATGVYFY
+920 LAAGVYFY

-941 QKKTYKG
+941 QQKTYKG

>member
-1 MNFVKFLGAFFLIQF
+1 MNFVKFLGVFFLIQF
-16 FCFGAVNASHIRAGE
+16 FCFEAVNASHIRAGE

-208 FGQGSETLTPPTLN
+208 FGQGSENLTPPTMN

-261 IEEWRQIGGKWYRLG
+261 VEEWRQIGGKWYRLG

-457 MPAYSGYSLMAKIPA
+457 MPAYSGYSLIAKIPA

-573 EKISDTLFTDQFELN
+573 EKISDTLYTDQFDLN

-598 ALFDVNN
+598 ALFDANN
-605 VFIDSSAVASSVKL
+605 SFVDSSAVASSVKL
-619 NAKPLLSAVELSWQ
+619 SAKPLLSAVEISWQ

-648 YVYRDRVNMSNPDL
+648 YVYRDRVNMSDPDL
-662 MILID
+662 MMLID
-667 SVKISENGFNY
+667 SVKISENGFMY
-678 LDDGRF
+678 LDDGHF
-684 NNAVL
+684 NNLVL
-689 DDKLIYCYALTT
+689 DDELIYCYALTT
-701 YGGYDNPILPAPLV
+701 YGGYDNPILPTPLV
-715 NNSQVVCA
+715 NNSQVVCV

-920 LATGVYFY
+920 LASGVYFY

>member
-1 MNFVKFLGAFFLIQF
+1 MNFTKFLVAFFLIHF
-16 FCFGAVNASHIRAGE
+16 FYFEEINASHIRAGE
-31 VIARRTSNLTFEY
+31 VIARRISNLTFEY
-44 EFTFIGYRDTDTNI
+44 EFTFIGYRDTDTGI
-58 EFGGGE
+58 DFGGGD

-74 GEGAFNVL
+74 GDFDVL

-139 DPFFGVNNTPILTVP
+139 DPFFGVNNTPVLTVP

-187 MAKNSEVV
+187 MEKNSEVV
-195 LYRPLNHPDFYAN
+195 LYRPLNHPDFYTN
-208 FGQGSETLTPPTLN
+208 FGQGSENLTSPTLD

-247 DGVSECA
+247 NGVSECA

-291 EKPELEIPDPICVTA
+291 EKPKLEIPDPICVTA
-306 GDQVLQAIVGT
+306 GDQVLQTIVGI

-343 PNSFPATFQDT
+343 PNSPPATFQDT
-354 PGKLNFEWNTFCGHV
+354 PGKLNFEWDTFCGHI

-380 ADNPIENNIK
+380 ADNPIENMIK

-411 GLALVPKSGRSIEL
+411 GLALVPESGRAIEL
-425 SWDDYVCSN
+425 AWDNYVCSN

-444 GDFDLNVDDCEVG
+444 GDFDLRIDYCEVG
-457 MPAYSGYSLMAKIPA
+457 MPLYSGYGLIAKIPA
-472 SETVFIDDRLAPG
+472 SETIFIDERLAPG

-500 RGTSYISEEVCLILD
+500 RGTSYVSEEVCLTLE

-540 PPYEIDAI
+540 PPYEIDAA
-548 TFPAPY
+548 TFPSPY
-554 AYSLYRSSGF
+554 TYSLYRAAGF
-564 YLNDEVLVA
+564 YLKDEVLVA
-573 EKISDTLFTDQFELN
+573 EKISDTLFVDQLDLN
-588 TVDYAYAYRI
+588 TIGYAYAYRI
-598 ALFDVNN
+598 ALFDANN
-605 VFIDSSAVASSVKL
+605 VFVDSSALASSVKL

-633 ANVPWSNNILTYPYH
+633 ANVPWSNNILAYPYH
-648 YVYRDRVNMSNPDL
+648 YVYRDRVNTSDPDL

-667 SVKISENGFNY
+667 SVKISENGFEY

-684 NNAVL
+684 NNTLL
-689 DDKLIYCYALTT
+689 DDELIYCYALTT

-766 ENESTQ
+766 VNESTQ

-798 TVETSYQHLILNSF
+798 TLETSYQHLILNSF

-866 GSDLGF
+866 RSDLGF

-894 EVFDLQY
+894 EIFDLQF
-901 EKESSIFIHWDGK
+901 EKEPSIFIHWNGK

-920 LATGVYFY
+920 LAAGVYFY
-928 VSEVTFDVLPSGQ
+928 VSEVTFDVLPGGQ

>member
-1 MNFVKFLGAFFLIQF
+1 MNSVKFLVAFFLIHF
-16 FCFGAVNASHIRAGE
+16 FCLEAVNASHIRAGE
-31 VIARRTSNLTFEY
+31 VIARRISNLTFEY
-44 EFTFIGYRDTDTNI
+44 EFTFIGYRDTDTGI
-58 EFGGGE
+58 DFGGGN

-74 GEGAFNVL
+74 GDFDVL

-87 ANIVRAEFTLVH
+87 ANIVRAEFTLIH

-139 DPFFGVNNTPILTVP
+139 DPFFGVNNTPVLTVP

-187 MAKNSEVV
+187 MEKNSEVV
-195 LYRPLNHPDFYAN
+195 LYRPLNHPEFYAN
-208 FGQGSETLTPPTLN
+208 FGQGSEELTPPTLD
-222 LDAAYGDLIWDAPG
+222 LDAAYGDLVWDAPG

-247 DGVSECA
+247 NGVSECA

-291 EKPELEIPDPICVTA
+291 EKPELEIPNPICVTA
-306 GDQVLQAIVGT
+306 GDQVLQAIVGR
-317 DPDGHQVKIEAFGG
+317 DSDGHQVKIEAFGG
-331 PFEINSPATYGS
+331 PFEINSPATYES
-343 PNSFPATFQDT
+343 PNSLPATFQDT
-354 PGKLNFEWNTFCGHV
+354 PGILNFEWNTFCGHI

-380 ADNPIENNIK
+380 ADNPIESNIK

-425 SWDDYVCSN
+425 AWDNYVCSN

-444 GDFDLNVDDCEVG
+444 GDFGLRIDDCEVG
-457 MPAYSGYSLMAKIPA
+457 MPPYSGYSLIAKIPA
-472 SETVFIDDRLAPG
+472 SETTFIDERLAPG

-500 RGTSYISEEVCLILD
+500 RGTSYISKEVCLTLE

-540 PPYEIDAI
+540 PPYEIDAT
-548 TFPAPY
+548 TFPSPY
-554 AYSLYRSSGF
+554 TYSLYRAAGF

-573 EKISDTLFTDQFELN
+573 EKISDTLFVDQLNLN
-588 TVDYAYAYRI
+588 TTGYAYAYRI
-598 ALFDVNN
+598 ALFDANN
-605 VFIDSSAVASSVKL
+605 VFVDSSAVASSVQL
-619 NAKPLLSAVELSWQ
+619 NANPLLSAVELSWQ
-633 ANVPWSNNILTYPYH
+633 ANVPWSNNILAYPYH
-648 YVYRDRVNMSNPDL
+648 YIYRDRVNTSDPDL

-667 SVKISENGFNY
+667 SVKISENGFEY

-684 NNAVL
+684 NNTVL
-689 DDKLIYCYALTT
+689 DDELIYCYALTT
-701 YGGYDNPILPAPLV
+701 YGGYDNPILPTPLV

-731 CAPLGVSVSNLYDC
+731 CAPLGVSVSNPYDC
-745 VSGDDTADCLEVTY
+745 ESGNDTADCLEMTY

-766 ENESTQ
+766 VNESIQ

-779 FRVYFSPTGLDQ
+779 FRVYFSPTSLEQ

-798 TVETSYQHLILNSF
+798 TIETSYQHLILNSF

-829 FSNTSCIDNCPQFN
+829 FSNTSCIDNCPQFK

-866 GSDLGF
+866 KSNLGF
-872 ENSNCPRFILAVSFK
+872 ENSNCPRFILGVSFK

-901 EKESSIFIHWDGK
+901 EKEPSIFIHWDGK

-920 LATGVYFY
+920 LAAGVYFY

-941 QKKTYKG
+941 QQKTYKG

>member
-1 MNFVKFLGAFFLIQF
+1 MNFVKFLITFFLIHF
-16 FCFGAVNASHIRAGE
+16 FCLEVVNASHIRAGE
-31 VIARRTSNLTFEY
+31 VIARRISNLTFEY
-44 EFTFIGYRDTDTNI
+44 EFTFIGYRDTDTGI
-58 EFGGGE
+58 DFGGGD

-74 GEGAFNVL
+74 GDFDVL

-139 DPFFGVNNTPILTVP
+139 DPFFGVNNTPVLTVP

-187 MAKNSEVV
+187 MEKNSEVV
-195 LYRPLNHPDFYAN
+195 LYRPLNHPDFYTN
-208 FGQGSETLTPPTLN
+208 FGQASENLTPPTLD
-222 LDAAYGDLIWDAPG
+222 LDVVYGDLIWDAPG
-236 DIFNLESSDCP
+236 GIFNLESSDCP
-247 DGVSECA
+247 NGVSECA

-261 IEEWRQIGGKWYRLG
+261 IEEWRQIGGEWYRLG

-291 EKPELEIPDPICVTA
+291 EKPKLEIPDPICVTA
-306 GDQVLQAIVGT
+306 GDQVLQSIVGI

-331 PFEINSPATYGS
+331 PFEINSPATYES
-343 PNSFPATFQDT
+343 PNSLPATFQDT
-354 PGKLNFEWNTFCGHV
+354 PGKLNFEWNTFCGHI

-411 GLALVPKSGRSIEL
+411 GLALVPESGRAIEL
-425 SWDDYVCSN
+425 AWDNYVCSN

-444 GDFDLNVDDCEVG
+444 GDFDLRIDDCEVG
-457 MPAYSGYSLMAKIPA
+457 MPLYSGYGLIAKIPA
-472 SETVFIDDRLAPG
+472 SETIFIDERLAPG

-500 RGTSYISEEVCLILD
+500 RGTSYVSEEVCLTLE

-540 PPYEIDAI
+540 PPYEIDAA
-548 TFPAPY
+548 TFPSPY
-554 AYSLYRSSGF
+554 TYSLYRAAGF
-564 YLNDEVLVA
+564 YLKDEVLVA
-573 EKISDTLFTDQFELN
+573 EKISDTLFVDQLDLN
-588 TVDYAYAYRI
+588 TAGYAYAYRI
-598 ALFDVNN
+598 ALFDANN
-605 VFIDSSAVASSVKL
+605 VFVDSSAVASSVKL

-633 ANVPWSNNILTYPYH
+633 ANVPWSNNILAYPYH
-648 YVYRDRVNMSNPDL
+648 YVYRDRVNTSDPDL

-667 SVKISENGFNY
+667 SVKISENGFEY

-684 NNAVL
+684 NNTVL
-689 DDKLIYCYALTT
+689 DDELIYCYALTT

-766 ENESTQ
+766 VNESTQ

-779 FRVYFSPTGLDQ
+779 FQSLFQSYGL
-791 DFYLLDS
+791 
-798 TVETSYQHLILNSF
+798 
-812 KGCYRITAV
+812 G
-821 DRSLNESD
+821 
-829 FSNTSCIDNCPQFN
+829 
-843 LPNAFS
+843 
-849 PNGDGF
+849 
-855 NDTFTPLYNTG
+855 
-866 GSDLGF
+866 
-872 ENSNCPRFILAVSFK
+872 PRFLFA
-887 VFDRTGK
+887 R
-894 EVFDLQY
+894 
-901 EKESSIFIHWDGK
+901 
-914 NNAGSP
+914 
-920 LATGVYFY
+920 
-928 VSEVTFDVLPSGQ
+928 
-941 QKKTYKG
+941 
-948 WIQLLK
+948 

>member
-1 MNFVKFLGAFFLIQF
+1 MNSVKFLVAFFLIHF
-16 FCFGAVNASHIRAGE
+16 FCLEAVNASHIRAGE
-31 VIARRTSNLTFEY
+31 VIARRISNLTFEY
-44 EFTFIGYRDTDTNI
+44 EFTFIGYRDTDTGI
-58 EFGGGE
+58 DFGGGN

-74 GEGAFNVL
+74 GDFDVL

-139 DPFFGVNNTPILTVP
+139 DPFFGVNNTPVLTVP

-187 MAKNSEVV
+187 MEKNSEVV
-195 LYRPLNHPDFYAN
+195 LYRPLNHPEFYAN
-208 FGQGSETLTPPTLN
+208 FGQGSEELTPPTLD
-222 LDAAYGDLIWDAPG
+222 LDAAYGDLVWDAPG

-247 DGVSECA
+247 NGVSECA

-291 EKPELEIPDPICVTA
+291 EKPELEIPNPICVTA
-306 GDQVLQAIVGT
+306 GDQVLQAIVGR
-317 DPDGHQVKIEAFGG
+317 DSDGHQVKIEAFGG
-331 PFEINSPATYGS
+331 PFEINSPATYES
-343 PNSFPATFQDT
+343 PNSLPATFQDT
-354 PGKLNFEWNTFCGHV
+354 PGILNFEWNTFCGHI

-380 ADNPIENNIK
+380 ADNPIESNIK

-425 SWDDYVCSN
+425 AWDNYVCSN

-444 GDFDLNVDDCEVG
+444 GDFGLRIDDCEVG
-457 MPAYSGYSLMAKIPA
+457 MPPYSGYSLIAKIPA
-472 SETVFIDDRLAPG
+472 SETTFIDERLAPG

-500 RGTSYISEEVCLILD
+500 RGTSYISKEVCLTLE

-540 PPYEIDAI
+540 PPYEIDAA
-548 TFPAPY
+548 TFPSPY
-554 AYSLYRSSGF
+554 TYSLYRAAGF

-573 EKISDTLFTDQFELN
+573 EKISDTLFVDQLDLN
-588 TVDYAYAYRI
+588 TVGYAYAYRI
-598 ALFDVNN
+598 ALFDANN
-605 VFIDSSAVASSVKL
+605 VFVDSSAVASSVKL

-633 ANVPWSNNILTYPYH
+633 ANVPWSNNILAYPYH
-648 YVYRDRVNMSNPDL
+648 YIYRDRVNTSDPDL

-667 SVKISENGFNY
+667 SVKISENGFEY

-684 NNAVL
+684 NNTVL
-689 DDKLIYCYALTT
+689 DDELIYCYALTT
-701 YGGYDNPILPAPLV
+701 YGGYDNPILPTPLV

-731 CAPLGVSVSNLYDC
+731 CAPLGVSVSNPYDC
-745 VSGDDTADCLEVTY
+745 ESGNDTADCLEMTY

-766 ENESTQ
+766 VNESIQ

-779 FRVYFSPTGLDQ
+779 FRVYFSPTSLEQ

-798 TVETSYQHLILNSF
+798 TIETSYQHLILNSF

-829 FSNTSCIDNCPQFN
+829 FSNTSCIDNCPQFK

-866 GSDLGF
+866 KSNLGF
-872 ENSNCPRFILAVSFK
+872 ENSNCPRFILGVSFK

-901 EKESSIFIHWDGK
+901 EKEPSIFIHWDGK

-920 LATGVYFY
+920 LAAGVYFY

-941 QKKTYKG
+941 QQKTYKG

>member
-1 MNFVKFLGAFFLIQF
+1 MNSVKFLVAFFLIHF
-16 FCFGAVNASHIRAGE
+16 FCFEAVNASHIRAGE
-31 VIARRTSNLTFEY
+31 VIARRISNLTFEY
-44 EFTFIGYRDTDTNI
+44 EFTFIGYRDTDTGI
-58 EFGGGE
+58 DFGGGN

-74 GEGAFNVL
+74 GDFDVL

-139 DPFFGVNNTPILTVP
+139 DPFFGVNNTPVLTVP

-187 MAKNSEVV
+187 MEKNSEVV
-195 LYRPLNHPDFYAN
+195 LYRPLNHPEFYAN
-208 FGQGSETLTPPTLN
+208 FGQGSEELTPPTLD
-222 LDAAYGDLIWDAPG
+222 LDAAYGDLVWDAPG

-247 DGVSECA
+247 NGVSECA

-291 EKPELEIPDPICVTA
+291 EKPELEIPNPICVTA
-306 GDQVLQAIVGT
+306 GDQVLQAIVGR
-317 DPDGHQVKIEAFGG
+317 DSDGHQVKIEAFGG
-331 PFEINSPATYGS
+331 PFEINSPATYES
-343 PNSFPATFQDT
+343 PNSLPATFQDT
-354 PGKLNFEWNTFCGHV
+354 PGILNFEWNTFCGHI

-380 ADNPIENNIK
+380 ADNPIESNIK

-425 SWDDYVCSN
+425 AWDNYVCSN

-444 GDFDLNVDDCEVG
+444 GDFGLRIDDCEVG
-457 MPAYSGYSLMAKIPA
+457 MPPYSGYSLIAKIPA
-472 SETVFIDDRLAPG
+472 SETTFIDERLAPG

-500 RGTSYISEEVCLILD
+500 RGTSYISKEVCLTLE

-540 PPYEIDAI
+540 PPYEIDAT
-548 TFPAPY
+548 TFPSPY
-554 AYSLYRSSGF
+554 TYSLYRAAGF

-573 EKISDTLFTDQFELN
+573 EKISDTLFVDQLNLN
-588 TVDYAYAYRI
+588 TTGYAYAYRI
-598 ALFDVNN
+598 ALFDANN
-605 VFIDSSAVASSVKL
+605 VFVDSSAVASSVQL
-619 NAKPLLSAVELSWQ
+619 NANPLLSAVELSWQ
-633 ANVPWSNNILTYPYH
+633 ANVPWSNNILAYPYH
-648 YVYRDRVNMSNPDL
+648 YIYRDRVNTSDPDL

-667 SVKISENGFNY
+667 SVKISENGFEY

-684 NNAVL
+684 NNTVL
-689 DDKLIYCYALTT
+689 DDELIYCYALTT
-701 YGGYDNPILPAPLV
+701 YGGYDNPILPTPLV

-731 CAPLGVSVSNLYDC
+731 CAPLGVSVSNPYDC
-745 VSGDDTADCLEVTY
+745 ESGNDTADCLEMTY

-766 ENESTQ
+766 VNESIQ

-779 FRVYFSPTGLDQ
+779 FRVYFSPTSLEQ

-798 TVETSYQHLILNSF
+798 TIETSYQHLILNSF

-829 FSNTSCIDNCPQFN
+829 FSNTSCIDNCPQFK

-866 GSDLGF
+866 KSNLGF
-872 ENSNCPRFILAVSFK
+872 ENSNCPRFILGVSFK

-901 EKESSIFIHWDGK
+901 EKEPSIFIHWDGK

-920 LATGVYFY
+920 LAAGVYFY

-941 QKKTYKG
+941 QQKTYKG

>member
-1 MNFVKFLGAFFLIQF
+1 MNSVKFLVAFFLIHF
-16 FCFGAVNASHIRAGE
+16 FCLEAVNASHIRAGE
-31 VIARRTSNLTFEY
+31 VIARRISNLTFEY
-44 EFTFIGYRDTDTNI
+44 EFTFIGYRDTDTGI
-58 EFGGGE
+58 DFGGGN

-74 GEGAFNVL
+74 GDFDVL

-139 DPFFGVNNTPILTVP
+139 DPFFGVNNTPVLTVP

-187 MAKNSEVV
+187 MEKNSEVV
-195 LYRPLNHPDFYAN
+195 LYRPLNHPEFYAN
-208 FGQGSETLTPPTLN
+208 FGQGSEELTPPTLD
-222 LDAAYGDLIWDAPG
+222 LDAAYGDLVWDAPG

-247 DGVSECA
+247 NGVSECA

-291 EKPELEIPDPICVTA
+291 EKPELEIPNPICVTA
-306 GDQVLQAIVGT
+306 GDQVLQAIVGR
-317 DPDGHQVKIEAFGG
+317 DSDGHQVKIEAFGG
-331 PFEINSPATYGS
+331 PFEINSPATYES
-343 PNSFPATFQDT
+343 PNSLPATFQDT
-354 PGKLNFEWNTFCGHV
+354 PGILNFEWNTFCGHI

-380 ADNPIENNIK
+380 ADNPIESNIK

-425 SWDDYVCSN
+425 AWDNYVCSN

-444 GDFDLNVDDCEVG
+444 GDFGLRIDDCEVG
-457 MPAYSGYSLMAKIPA
+457 MPPYSGYSLIAKIPA
-472 SETVFIDDRLAPG
+472 SETTFIDERLAPG

-500 RGTSYISEEVCLILD
+500 RGTSYISKEVCLSLE

-540 PPYEIDAI
+540 PPYEIDAT
-548 TFPAPY
+548 TFPSPY
-554 AYSLYRSSGF
+554 TYSLYRAAGF

-573 EKISDTLFTDQFELN
+573 EKISDTLFVDQLNLN
-588 TVDYAYAYRI
+588 TTGYAYAYRI
-598 ALFDVNN
+598 ALFDANN
-605 VFIDSSAVASSVKL
+605 VFVDSSAVASSVQL
-619 NAKPLLSAVELSWQ
+619 NANPLLSAVELSWQ
-633 ANVPWSNNILTYPYH
+633 ANVPWSNNILAYPYH
-648 YVYRDRVNMSNPDL
+648 YIYRDRVNTSDPDL

-667 SVKISENGFNY
+667 SVKISENGFEY

-684 NNAVL
+684 NNTVL
-689 DDKLIYCYALTT
+689 DDELIYCYALTT
-701 YGGYDNPILPAPLV
+701 YGGYDNPILPTPLV

-731 CAPLGVSVSNLYDC
+731 CAPLGVSVSNPYDC
-745 VSGDDTADCLEVTY
+745 ESGNDTADCLEMTY

-766 ENESTQ
+766 VNESIQ

-779 FRVYFSPTGLDQ
+779 FRVYFSPTSLEQ

-798 TVETSYQHLILNSF
+798 TIETSYQHLILNSF

-829 FSNTSCIDNCPQFN
+829 FSNTSCIDNCPQFK

-866 GSDLGF
+866 KSNLGF
-872 ENSNCPRFILAVSFK
+872 ENSNCPRFILGVSFK

-901 EKESSIFIHWDGK
+901 EKEPSIFIHWDGK

-920 LATGVYFY
+920 LAAGVYFY

-941 QKKTYKG
+941 QQKTYKG

>member
-1 MNFVKFLGAFFLIQF
+1 MNFVKFLVILFLIHL
-16 FCFGAVNASHIRAGE
+16 FCLEAVNASHIRAGE
-31 VIARRTSNLTFEY
+31 VIARRISNLTFEY
-44 EFTFIGYRDTDTNI
+44 EFTFIGYRDTDTGI
-58 EFGGGE
+58 DFGGGV

-74 GEGAFNVL
+74 GDFDVL

-139 DPFFGVNNTPILTVP
+139 DPFFGVNNTPVLTVP

-173 IDGDSLAYYLVIPK
+173 MDGDSLAYYLVIPK
-187 MAKNSEVV
+187 MGKNSEVV
-195 LYRPLNHPDFYAN
+195 LYRQLNHPNFYTN
-208 FGQGSETLTPPTLN
+208 FGQGSENLTPPTLD

-247 DGVSECA
+247 NGVSECA

-286 YEGDN
+286 YKGDN

-306 GDQVLQAIVGT
+306 GDQVLQAIVGR

-331 PFEINSPATYGS
+331 PFEINSPATYES
-343 PNSFPATFQDT
+343 PNSLPATFQDT
-354 PGKLNFEWNTFCGHV
+354 PGKLNFEWNTFCGHI

-399 TWEITI
+399 TWEISI

-425 SWDDYVCSN
+425 AWENYVCSN

-444 GDFDLNVDDCEVG
+444 GDFGLRIDDCEVG
-457 MPAYSGYSLMAKIPA
+457 MPPYSGYSLIAKIPA
-472 SETVFIDDRLAPG
+472 SETTFIDERLAPG
-485 ANYCYRIV
+485 ANYCYRIL

-500 RGTSYISEEVCLILD
+500 RGTSYISEEVCLTLE

-540 PPYEIDAI
+540 PPYEIDVT
-548 TFPAPY
+548 TFPSPY
-554 AYSLYRSSGF
+554 TYSLYRAAGF
-564 YLNDEVLVA
+564 YSNDEVLVA
-573 EKISDTLFTDQFELN
+573 EKISDTLFVDQLNLN
-588 TVDYAYAYRI
+588 TTGYAYTYRI
-598 ALFDVNN
+598 ALFDANN
-605 VFIDSSAVASSVKL
+605 IFVDSSAVASSVQLK
-619 NAKPLLSAVELSWQ
+619 AKPFLSAVELSWQ
-633 ANVPWSNNILTYPYH
+633 ANVPWSNNTLAYPYH
-648 YVYRDRVNMSNPDL
+648 YVYRDRVNTSDPDL

-667 SVKISENGFNY
+667 SVKISENGFEY

-684 NNAVL
+684 NNTVL
-689 DDKLIYCYALTT
+689 DDELIYCYALTT

-731 CAPLGVSVSNLYDC
+731 CAPLGVSVSNIYDC
-745 VSGDDTADCLEVTY
+745 VSGDDTADCLDVTY

-766 ENESTQ
+766 VNESIQ

-779 FRVYFSPTGLDQ
+779 FRVYFSPTGLGQ

-829 FSNTSCIDNCPQFN
+829 FSNTSCIDNCPQFI

-855 NDTFTPLYNTG
+855 NDTFTPLYNTER
-866 GSDLGF
+866 SDLGF

-901 EKESSIFIHWDGK
+901 EKEPSIFIHWDGK
-914 NNAGSP
+914 NNMGSP
-920 LATGVYFY
+920 LAAGVYFY

-941 QKKTYKG
+941 QEKTYKG

>member
-1 MNFVKFLGAFFLIQF
+1 MNSVKFLVAFFLIHF
-16 FCFGAVNASHIRAGE
+16 FCLEAVNASHIRAGE
-31 VIARRTSNLTFEY
+31 VIARRISNLTFEY
-44 EFTFIGYRDTDTNI
+44 EFTFIGYRDTDTGI
-58 EFGGGE
+58 DFGGGN

-74 GEGAFNVL
+74 GDFDVL

-139 DPFFGVNNTPILTVP
+139 DPFFGVNNTPVLTVP

-187 MAKNSEVV
+187 MEKNSEVV
-195 LYRPLNHPDFYAN
+195 LYRPLNHPDFYTN
-208 FGQGSETLTPPTLN
+208 FGQGSEELTPPTLD
-222 LDAAYGDLIWDAPG
+222 LDAAYGDLVWDAPG

-247 DGVSECA
+247 NGVSECA

-291 EKPELEIPDPICVTA
+291 EKPELEIPNPICVTA
-306 GDQVLQAIVGT
+306 GDQVLQAIVGR
-317 DPDGHQVKIEAFGG
+317 DSDGHQVKIEAFGG
-331 PFEINSPATYGS
+331 PFEINSPATYES
-343 PNSFPATFQDT
+343 PNSLPATFQDT
-354 PGKLNFEWNTFCGHV
+354 PGILNFEWNTFCGHI

-380 ADNPIENNIK
+380 ADNPIESNIK

-425 SWDDYVCSN
+425 AWDNYVCSN

-444 GDFDLNVDDCEVG
+444 GDFDLRIDDCEVG
-457 MPAYSGYSLMAKIPA
+457 MPPYSGYSLIAKIPA
-472 SETVFIDDRLAPG
+472 SETTFIDERLAPG

-500 RGTSYISEEVCLILD
+500 RGTSYISEEVCLTLE

-540 PPYEIDAI
+540 PPYEIDAT
-548 TFPAPY
+548 TFPSPY
-554 AYSLYRSSGF
+554 TYSLYRAAGF
-564 YLNDEVLVA
+564 YLKDEVLVA
-573 EKISDTLFTDQFELN
+573 EKISDTLFVDQLNLN
-588 TVDYAYAYRI
+588 TVGYAYAYRI
-598 ALFDVNN
+598 ALFDANN
-605 VFIDSSAVASSVKL
+605 VFVDSSAVASSVQL
-619 NAKPLLSAVELSWQ
+619 NANPLLSAVELSWQ
-633 ANVPWSNNILTYPYH
+633 ANVPWSNNILAYPYH
-648 YVYRDRVNMSNPDL
+648 YIYRDRVNTSDPDL

-667 SVKISENGFNY
+667 SVKISENGFEY

-684 NNAVL
+684 NNTVL
-689 DDKLIYCYALTT
+689 DDELIYCYALTT
-701 YGGYDNPILPAPLV
+701 YGGYDNPILPTPLV

-731 CAPLGVSVSNLYDC
+731 CAPLGVSVSNPYDC
-745 VSGDDTADCLEVTY
+745 ESGNDTADCLEMTY

-766 ENESTQ
+766 VNESIQ

-779 FRVYFSPTGLDQ
+779 FRVYFSPTSLEQ

-798 TVETSYQHLILNSF
+798 TIETSYQHLILNSF

-829 FSNTSCIDNCPQFN
+829 FSNTSCIDNCPQFK

-866 GSDLGF
+866 KSNLGF
-872 ENSNCPRFILAVSFK
+872 ENSNCPRFILGVSFK

-901 EKESSIFIHWDGK
+901 EKEPSIFIHWDGK

-920 LATGVYFY
+920 LAAGVYFY
-928 VSEVTFDVLPSGQ
+928 VSEVTFDVLPGGQ

>member
-1 MNFVKFLGAFFLIQF
+1 MNSVKFLVAFFLIHF
-16 FCFGAVNASHIRAGE
+16 FCLEAVNASHIRAGE
-31 VIARRTSNLTFEY
+31 VIARRISNLTFEY
-44 EFTFIGYRDTDTNI
+44 EFTFIGYRDTDTGI
-58 EFGGGE
+58 DFGGGN

-74 GEGAFNVL
+74 GDFDVL

-139 DPFFGVNNTPILTVP
+139 DPFFGVNNTPVLTVP

-187 MAKNSEVV
+187 MEKNSEVV
-195 LYRPLNHPDFYAN
+195 LYRPLNHPEFYAN
-208 FGQGSETLTPPTLN
+208 FGQGSEELTPPTLD
-222 LDAAYGDLIWDAPG
+222 LDAAYGDLVWDAPG

-247 DGVSECA
+247 NGVSECA

-291 EKPELEIPDPICVTA
+291 EKPELEIPNPICVTA
-306 GDQVLQAIVGT
+306 GDQVLQAIVGR
-317 DPDGHQVKIEAFGG
+317 DSDGHQVKIEAFGG
-331 PFEINSPATYGS
+331 PFEINSPATYES
-343 PNSFPATFQDT
+343 PNSLPATFQDT
-354 PGKLNFEWNTFCGHV
+354 PGKLNFEWNTFCGHI

-380 ADNPIENNIK
+380 ADNPIESNIK

-425 SWDDYVCSN
+425 AWDNYVCSN

-444 GDFDLNVDDCEVG
+444 GDFGLRIDDCEVG
-457 MPAYSGYSLMAKIPA
+457 MPPYSGYSLIAKIPA
-472 SETVFIDDRLAPG
+472 SETTFIDERLAPG

-500 RGTSYISEEVCLILD
+500 RGTSYISKEVCLSLE

-540 PPYEIDAI
+540 PPYEIDAT
-548 TFPAPY
+548 TFPSPY
-554 AYSLYRSSGF
+554 TYSLYRAAGF

-573 EKISDTLFTDQFELN
+573 EKISDTLFVDQLNLN
-588 TVDYAYAYRI
+588 TTGYAYAYRI
-598 ALFDVNN
+598 ALFDANN
-605 VFIDSSAVASSVKL
+605 VFVDSSAVASSVQL
-619 NAKPLLSAVELSWQ
+619 NANPLLSAVELSWQ
-633 ANVPWSNNILTYPYH
+633 ANVPWSNNILAYPYH
-648 YVYRDRVNMSNPDL
+648 YIYRDRVNTSDPDL

-667 SVKISENGFNY
+667 SVKISENGFEY

-684 NNAVL
+684 NNTVL
-689 DDKLIYCYALTT
+689 DDELIYCYALTT
-701 YGGYDNPILPAPLV
+701 YGGYDNPILPTPLV

-731 CAPLGVSVSNLYDC
+731 CAPLGVSVSNPYDC
-745 VSGDDTADCLEVTY
+745 ESGNDTADCLEMTY

-766 ENESTQ
+766 VNESIQ

-779 FRVYFSPTGLDQ
+779 FRVYFSPTSLEQ

-798 TVETSYQHLILNSF
+798 TIETSYQHLILNSF

-829 FSNTSCIDNCPQFN
+829 FSNTSCIDNCPQFK

-866 GSDLGF
+866 KSNLGF
-872 ENSNCPRFILAVSFK
+872 ENSNCPRFILGVSFK

-901 EKESSIFIHWDGK
+901 EKEPSIFIHWDGK

-920 LATGVYFY
+920 LAAGVYFY

-941 QKKTYKG
+941 QQKTYKG

>member
-1 MNFVKFLGAFFLIQF
+1 MNSVKFLVAFFLIHF
-16 FCFGAVNASHIRAGE
+16 FCLEAVNASHIRAGE
-31 VIARRTSNLTFEY
+31 VIARRISNLTFEY
-44 EFTFIGYRDTDTNI
+44 EFTFIGYRDTDTGI
-58 EFGGGE
+58 DFGGGN

-74 GEGAFNVL
+74 GDFDVL

-139 DPFFGVNNTPILTVP
+139 DPFFGVNNTPVLTVP

-187 MAKNSEVV
+187 MGKNLEVV
-195 LYRPLNHPDFYAN
+195 LYRPLNHPDFYTN
-208 FGQGSETLTPPTLN
+208 FGQGSENLTPPILD

-291 EKPELEIPDPICVTA
+291 EKPELEIPNPICVTA
-306 GDQVLQAIVGT
+306 GDQVLQAIVGR
-317 DPDGHQVKIEAFGG
+317 DSDGHQVKIEAFGG
-331 PFEINSPATYGS
+331 PFEINSPATYES
-343 PNSFPATFQDT
+343 PNSLPATFQDT
-354 PGKLNFEWNTFCGHV
+354 PGILNFEWNTFCGHI

-380 ADNPIENNIK
+380 ADNPIESNIK

-425 SWDDYVCSN
+425 AWDNYVCSN

-444 GDFDLNVDDCEVG
+444 GDFGLRIDDCEVG
-457 MPAYSGYSLMAKIPA
+457 MPPYSGYSLIAKIPA
-472 SETVFIDDRLAPG
+472 SETTFIDERLAPG

-500 RGTSYISEEVCLILD
+500 RGTSYISKEVCLTLE

-540 PPYEIDAI
+540 PPYEIDAT
-548 TFPAPY
+548 TFPSPY
-554 AYSLYRSSGF
+554 TYSLYRAAGF

-573 EKISDTLFTDQFELN
+573 EKISDTLFVDQLNLN
-588 TVDYAYAYRI
+588 TTGYAYAYRI
-598 ALFDVNN
+598 ALFDANN
-605 VFIDSSAVASSVKL
+605 VFVDSSAVASSVQL
-619 NAKPLLSAVELSWQ
+619 NANPLLSAVELSWQ
-633 ANVPWSNNILTYPYH
+633 ANVPWSNNILAYPYH
-648 YVYRDRVNMSNPDL
+648 YIYRDRVNTSDPDL

-667 SVKISENGFNY
+667 SVKISENGFEY

-684 NNAVL
+684 NNTVL
-689 DDKLIYCYALTT
+689 DDELIYCYALTT
-701 YGGYDNPILPAPLV
+701 YGGYDNPILPTPLV

-731 CAPLGVSVSNLYDC
+731 CAPLGVSVSNPYDC
-745 VSGDDTADCLEVTY
+745 ESGNDTADCLEMTY

-766 ENESTQ
+766 VNESIQ

-779 FRVYFSPTGLDQ
+779 FRVYFSPTSLEQ

-798 TVETSYQHLILNSF
+798 TIETSYQHLILNSF

-829 FSNTSCIDNCPQFN
+829 FSNTSCIDNCPQFK

-866 GSDLGF
+866 KSNLGF
-872 ENSNCPRFILAVSFK
+872 ENSNCPRFILGVSFK

-901 EKESSIFIHWDGK
+901 EKEPSIFIHWDGK

-920 LATGVYFY
+920 LAAGVYFY

-941 QKKTYKG
+941 QQKTYKG

>member
-1 MNFVKFLGAFFLIQF
+1 MNSVKFLVAFFLIHF
-16 FCFGAVNASHIRAGE
+16 FCLEAVNASHIRAGE
-31 VIARRTSNLTFEY
+31 VIARRISNLTFEY
-44 EFTFIGYRDTDTNI
+44 EFTFIGYRDTDTGI
-58 EFGGGE
+58 DFGGGN

-74 GEGAFNVL
+74 GDFDVL

-139 DPFFGVNNTPILTVP
+139 DPFFGVNNTPVLTVP

-187 MAKNSEVV
+187 MEKNSEVV
-195 LYRPLNHPDFYAN
+195 LYRPLNHPEFYAN
-208 FGQGSETLTPPTLN
+208 FGQGSEELTPPTLD
-222 LDAAYGDLIWDAPG
+222 LDAAYGDLVWDAPG

-247 DGVSECA
+247 NGVSECA

-291 EKPELEIPDPICVTA
+291 EKPELEIPNPICVTA
-306 GDQVLQAIVGT
+306 GDQVLQAIVGR
-317 DPDGHQVKIEAFGG
+317 DSDGHQVKIEAFGG
-331 PFEINSPATYGS
+331 PFEINSPATYES
-343 PNSFPATFQDT
+343 PNSLPATFQDT
-354 PGKLNFEWNTFCGHV
+354 PGILNFEWNTFCGHI

-380 ADNPIENNIK
+380 ADNPIESNIK

-411 GLALVPKSGRSIEL
+411 GLALVPESGRSIEL
-425 SWDDYVCSN
+425 TWDNYVCSN

-444 GDFDLNVDDCEVG
+444 GDFDLRIDDCEVG
-457 MPAYSGYSLMAKIPA
+457 MPLYSGYSLIAKIPA
-472 SETVFIDDRLAPG
+472 SETIFIDERLAPG

-500 RGTSYISEEVCLILD
+500 RGTSYISEEVCLTLE

-540 PPYEIDAI
+540 PPYEIDAA
-548 TFPAPY
+548 TFPSPY
-554 AYSLYRSSGF
+554 TYSLYRAAGF
-564 YLNDEVLVA
+564 YLKDEVLVA
-573 EKISDTLFTDQFELN
+573 EKISDTLFVDQLDLN
-588 TVDYAYAYRI
+588 TAGYAYAYRI
-598 ALFDVNN
+598 ALFDANN
-605 VFIDSSAVASSVKL
+605 VFVDSSAVASSVKL

-633 ANVPWSNNILTYPYH
+633 ANVPWSNNILAYPYH
-648 YVYRDRVNMSNPDL
+648 YIYRDRVNTSDPDL

-667 SVKISENGFNY
+667 SVKISENGFEY

-684 NNAVL
+684 NNTVL
-689 DDKLIYCYALTT
+689 DDELIYCYALTT
-701 YGGYDNPILPAPLV
+701 YGGYDNPILPTPLV

-731 CAPLGVSVSNLYDC
+731 CAPLGVSVSNPYDC
-745 VSGDDTADCLEVTY
+745 ESGNDTADCLEMTY

-766 ENESTQ
+766 VNESIQ

-779 FRVYFSPTGLDQ
+779 FRVYFSPTSLEQ

-798 TVETSYQHLILNSF
+798 TIETSYQHLILNSF

-829 FSNTSCIDNCPQFN
+829 FSNTSCIDNCPQFK

-866 GSDLGF
+866 KSNLGF
-872 ENSNCPRFILAVSFK
+872 ENSNCPRFILGVSFK

-901 EKESSIFIHWDGK
+901 EKEPSIFIHWDGK

-920 LATGVYFY
+920 LAAGVYFY

-941 QKKTYKG
+941 QQKTYKG

>member
-1 MNFVKFLGAFFLIQF
+1 MNSVKFLVAFFLIHF
-16 FCFGAVNASHIRAGE
+16 FCLEAVNASHIRAGE
-31 VIARRTSNLTFEY
+31 VIARRISNLTFEY
-44 EFTFIGYRDTDTNI
+44 EFTFIGYRDTDTGI
-58 EFGGGE
+58 DFGGGN

-74 GEGAFNVL
+74 GDFDVL

-139 DPFFGVNNTPILTVP
+139 DPFFGVNNTPVLTVP

-187 MAKNSEVV
+187 MEKNSEVV
-195 LYRPLNHPDFYAN
+195 LYRPLNHPDFYTN
-208 FGQGSETLTPPTLN
+208 FGQGSENLTPPTLD

-247 DGVSECA
+247 NGVSECA

-291 EKPELEIPDPICVTA
+291 EKPELEIPNPICVTA
-306 GDQVLQAIVGT
+306 GDQVLQAIVGR
-317 DPDGHQVKIEAFGG
+317 DSDGHQVKIEAFGG
-331 PFEINSPATYGS
+331 PFEINSPATYES
-343 PNSFPATFQDT
+343 PNSLPATFQDT
-354 PGKLNFEWNTFCGHV
+354 PGILNFEWNTFCGHI

-380 ADNPIENNIK
+380 ADNPIESNIK

-411 GLALVPKSGRSIEL
+411 GLALVPESGRSIEL
-425 SWDDYVCSN
+425 TWDNYVCSN

-444 GDFDLNVDDCEVG
+444 GDFDLRIDDCEVG
-457 MPAYSGYSLMAKIPA
+457 MPPYSGYSLIAKIPA
-472 SETVFIDDRLAPG
+472 SETTFIDERLAPG

-500 RGTSYISEEVCLILD
+500 RGTSYISKEVCLTLE

-540 PPYEIDAI
+540 PPYEIDAT
-548 TFPAPY
+548 TFPSPY
-554 AYSLYRSSGF
+554 AYSLYRAAGF

-573 EKISDTLFTDQFELN
+573 EKISDTLFVDQLDLN
-588 TVDYAYAYRI
+588 TAGYAYAYRI
-598 ALFDVNN
+598 ALFDANN
-605 VFIDSSAVASSVKL
+605 VFVDSSAVASSVKL

-633 ANVPWSNNILTYPYH
+633 ANVPWSNNILAYPYH
-648 YVYRDRVNMSNPDL
+648 YVYRDRVNTSDPDL

-667 SVKISENGFNY
+667 SVKISENGFEY

-684 NNAVL
+684 NNTVL
-689 DDKLIYCYALTT
+689 DDELIYCYALTT
-701 YGGYDNPILPAPLV
+701 YGGYDNPILPTPLV

-731 CAPLGVSVSNLYDC
+731 CAPLGVSVSNPYDC
-745 VSGDDTADCLEVTY
+745 ESGNDTADCLEMTY

-766 ENESTQ
+766 VNESIQ

-779 FRVYFSPTGLDQ
+779 FRVYFSPTSLEQ

-798 TVETSYQHLILNSF
+798 TIETSYQHLILNSF

-866 GSDLGF
+866 RSDLGF

-894 EVFDLQY
+894 EVFDLQF
-901 EKESSIFIHWDGK
+901 EKEPSIFIHWDGK

-920 LATGVYFY
+920 LAAGVYFY

>member
-1 MNFVKFLGAFFLIQF
+1 MNSVKFLVAFFLIHF
-16 FCFGAVNASHIRAGE
+16 FCLEAVNASHIRAGE
-31 VIARRTSNLTFEY
+31 VIARRISNLTFEY
-44 EFTFIGYRDTDTNI
+44 EFTFIGYRDTDTGI
-58 EFGGGE
+58 DFGGGN

-74 GEGAFNVL
+74 GDFDVL

-139 DPFFGVNNTPILTVP
+139 DPFFGVNNTPVLTVP

-187 MAKNSEVV
+187 MEKNSEVV
-195 LYRPLNHPDFYAN
+195 LYRPLNHPDFYTN
-208 FGQGSETLTPPTLN
+208 FGQGSENLTSPTLD

-247 DGVSECA
+247 NGVSECA

-291 EKPELEIPDPICVTA
+291 EKPELEIPNPICVTA
-306 GDQVLQAIVGT
+306 GDQVLQAIVGR
-317 DPDGHQVKIEAFGG
+317 DSDGHQVKIEAFGG
-331 PFEINSPATYGS
+331 PFEINSPATYES
-343 PNSFPATFQDT
+343 PNSPPATFQDT
-354 PGKLNFEWNTFCGHV
+354 PGKLNFEWDTFCGHI

-425 SWDDYVCSN
+425 AWDNYVCSN

-444 GDFDLNVDDCEVG
+444 GDFDLRIDDCEVG
-457 MPAYSGYSLMAKIPA
+457 MPPYSGYSLIAKIPA
-472 SETVFIDDRLAPG
+472 SETIFIDERLAPG

-500 RGTSYISEEVCLILD
+500 RGTSYISKEVCLTLE

-540 PPYEIDAI
+540 PPYEIDAT
-548 TFPAPY
+548 TFPSPY
-554 AYSLYRSSGF
+554 TYSLYRAAGF

-573 EKISDTLFTDQFELN
+573 EKISDTLFVDQLDLN
-588 TVDYAYAYRI
+588 TVGYAYAYRI
-598 ALFDVNN
+598 ALFDANN
-605 VFIDSSAVASSVKL
+605 VFVDSSAVASSVQL
-619 NAKPLLSAVELSWQ
+619 NANPLLSAVELSWQ
-633 ANVPWSNNILTYPYH
+633 ANVPWSNNILAYPYH

-667 SVKISENGFNY
+667 SVKISENGFDY

-684 NNAVL
+684 NNTVL
-689 DDKLIYCYALTT
+689 DDELIYCYALTT
-701 YGGYDNPILPAPLV
+701 YGGYDNPILPTPLV

-731 CAPLGVSVSNLYDC
+731 CAPLGVSVSNPYDC
-745 VSGDDTADCLEVTY
+745 ESGNDTADCLEMTY

-766 ENESTQ
+766 VNESIQ

-779 FRVYFSPTGLDQ
+779 FRVYFSPTSLEQ

-798 TVETSYQHLILNSF
+798 TIETSYQHLILNSF

-829 FSNTSCIDNCPQFN
+829 FSNTSCIDNCPQFK

-866 GSDLGF
+866 KSNLGF
-872 ENSNCPRFILAVSFK
+872 ENSNCPRFILGVSFK

-901 EKESSIFIHWDGK
+901 EKEPSIFIHWDGK

-920 LATGVYFY
+920 LAAGVYFY